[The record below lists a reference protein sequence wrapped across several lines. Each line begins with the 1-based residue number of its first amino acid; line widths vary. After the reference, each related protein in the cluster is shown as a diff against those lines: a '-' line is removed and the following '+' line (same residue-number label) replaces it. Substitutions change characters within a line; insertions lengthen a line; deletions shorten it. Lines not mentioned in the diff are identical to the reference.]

1 MSGSGRSD
9 RRWAELARELEF
21 QQIGPLRRQAEGWRT
36 GLTGLTGLLA
46 VLTVVKGPDS
56 LAGAGPAVRV
66 AATVMVV
73 AAYVLLLAGLL
84 LAARAAHGR
93 PGEDILLAG
102 QALRR
107 WTEREVVRV
116 TRSLRWAAVCCVA
129 GVALAAGAL
138 VVLWTLSEP
147 PARNLVRVTTDTA
160 EVCGELVRVG
170 PQEVVVTAGKGA
182 VKTRHA
188 LPVGRLVSAV
198 PVQACE

>member
-1 MSGSGRSD
+1 MSGSRSD

-21 QQIGPLRRQAEGWRT
+21 QQISPLRKQAEGWRN

-46 VLTVVKGPDS
+46 LLTVVKGQDT
-56 LAGAGPAVRV
+56 LASAGPVVGV

-84 LAARAAHGR
+84 LAARAAHGW

-107 WTEREVVRV
+107 WTEQEVVRI
-116 TRSLRWAAVCCVA
+116 TRSLRWAAVCCLA
-129 GVALAAGAL
+129 GVTLAAGAL

-147 PARNLVRVTTDTA
+147 PARNLVRVTTDSA
-160 EVCGELVRVG
+160 EVCGELVKAG
-170 PQEVVVTAGKGA
+170 PQEVVVATGKGP
-182 VKTRHA
+182 VKTRYVVA
-188 LPVGRLVSAV
+188 MGKLVGIA
-198 PVQACE
+198 PAQGCD